1 MCLRNLWKCPVDMSS
16 YKCIYEHKLR
26 KQAWIEDVEVELIK
40 AIHGLY
46 IKLEKKVRQ
55 KDVDIRD
62 DFQQTQQGDEDE
74 Q

>member
-1 MCLRNLWKCPVDMSS
+1 MCLRKLWKCPVDMSS

-46 IKLEKKVRQ
+46 IKLEKKVR
-55 KDVDIRD
+55 
-62 DFQQTQQGDEDE
+62 
-74 Q
+74 